1 MSVSIDG
8 KLCVGCGRCAEVC
21 PGNLIVLATAGQ
33 AAESGA
39 PKAGAS
45 KPVGH
50 SPVRKVARLRHP
62 RDCWGCTACM
72 KECPVGAIC
81 YFLGADMGG
90 RGTTLSVR
98 STASTNEWS
107 FLHPDGSEQRIV
119 VDRTKSN
126 QY

>member
-1 MSVSIDG
+1 MSVSIDDA
-8 KLCVGCGRCAEVC
+8 LCIGCGSCTEVC
-21 PGNLIVLATAGQ
+21 PGNLIVLTSVDQ
-33 AAESGA
+33 SEPAAL
-39 PKAGAS
+39 
-45 KPVGH
+45 
-50 SPVRKVARLRHP
+50 KVARLRHP

-72 KECPVGAIC
+72 KECPVGAIR

-90 RGTTLSVR
+90 RGTTLSVK